1 MRYAVA
7 PGDDAAVLLLTV
19 HAVAASALAG
29 LAWVVQ
35 LVVYP
40 GFLLVGPTSAWR
52 AFHDAHSRA
61 MLTVVVLPWAVQGVT
76 LGLLLLS
83 RPSGVPLALVLAAAV
98 LAIVPVVVTVVES
111 VPLHSRLATY
121 DEVLARRLL
130 RTHGL
135 RTAAWTGSALCAVVM
150 LLTASSAPP
159 T

>member
-1 MRYAVA
+1 M
-7 PGDDAAVLLLTV
+7 LLLTV
-19 HAVAASALAG
+19 HAVAVSALAG

-40 GFLLVGPTSAWR
+40 GFLLVGPTPAWR

-61 MLTVVVLPWAVQGVT
+61 MVIAVVLPWATQGVT
-76 LGLLLLS
+76 LGLLLLE
-83 RPSGVPLALVLAAAV
+83 RPAGVPLALVLVAAV
-98 LAIVPVVVTVVES
+98 LGLVTVGVTVVES
-111 VPLHSRLATY
+111 VPLHTRLATY

-135 RTAAWTGSALCAVVM
+135 RTAAWTAGALCAAAM
-150 LLTASSAPP
+150 LLTASP